1 MRRNYYTSS
10 NYYIDHTTYGGEL
23 SSFDFD
29 GKNTL
34 SSMARKI
41 ADDLRFDKMC
51 RQNIEN
57 RKRNKNNN

>member
-10 NYYIDHTTYGGEL
+10 NYYIDHTTYSGEL

-29 GKNTL
+29 SKNTL

>member
-10 NYYIDHTTYGGEL
+10 NYYIDHTTCGSEL

-29 GKNTL
+29 SKNTL

-57 RKRNKNNN
+57 RERNKNNN